1 MKRCFM
7 LYVILFSTILLCS
20 CGSANERQNQT
31 SDDIVM
37 EKETNFVENKSE
49 KDMIKPNLENHAD
62 WVLEETEEEIEF
74 LNSINRKDA
83 ITQVISDIGVSEFS
97 FGDVDY
103 AWDGDDFLSVFSCA
117 IAGEHQLQIITSFDG
132 KKWTVE
138 NITEGIND
146 EQKVYYSTDKDDVIV
161 DINTEEP
168 VQNDVSNDDEV
179 RSQYPSE
186 FLDIYDSYVDI
197 VSSNICEIVVN
208 DLVAPAKEEDGY
220 VSYNISF
227 EKNGDDYFEERP
239 DVDIGYYNGEISGFT
254 LQFTIDE
261 APQIM
266 KKLVIATVAVGED
279 IDYSKAKKKAE
290 KLFDYNDSKGK
301 IVLKLDKAKY
311 VMDASFTNESFGGDV
326 TDLSVTFLDKLSENK
341 NKNEYEKLTSKMM
354 KSSFNK
360 GTKGYL
366 KGKVVADD
374 VGDSSM
380 ASDSLLISDGKNK
393 YILFYDP
400 DVFSGE
406 FKVGKTYTFYGE
418 VAKYRAGYSGYLRID
433 FFE

>member
-1 MKRCFM
+1 
-7 LYVILFSTILLCS
+7 
-20 CGSANERQNQT
+20 
-31 SDDIVM
+31 
-37 EKETNFVENKSE
+37 
-49 KDMIKPNLENHAD
+49 
-62 WVLEETEEEIEF
+62 
-74 LNSINRKDA
+74 
-83 ITQVISDIGVSEFS
+83 
-97 FGDVDY
+97 
-103 AWDGDDFLSVFSCA
+103 
-117 IAGEHQLQIITSFDG
+117 
-132 KKWTVE
+132 
-138 NITEGIND
+138 
-146 EQKVYYSTDKDDVIV
+146 
-161 DINTEEP
+161 
-168 VQNDVSNDDEV
+168 
-179 RSQYPSE
+179 
-186 FLDIYDSYVDI
+186 
-197 VSSNICEIVVN
+197 
-208 DLVAPAKEEDGY
+208 
-220 VSYNISF
+220 
-227 EKNGDDYFEERP
+227 
-239 DVDIGYYNGEISGFT
+239 
-254 LQFTIDE
+254 
-261 APQIM
+261 M